1 MHDLNPLASAD
12 PAPMIGPP
20 CGALLRDAGAIV
32 DVRTP
37 AEYAQGAIAGAVNI
51 PLFADAE
58 RAEIGTLYK
67 QVGRNEAIAR
77 GLDFAGGRLREFVQ
91 RFEPYRG
98 RRVLVYCARGGMRSA
113 SVVSLLASLGY
124 SVTRLPGGYKAFRK
138 YLLGELECQVPP
150 HVIVIHGQTGVGK
163 TPILRRL
170 DNSLDL
176 EDQAQHRSSLF
187 GGVNRRP
194 RTQQQFEANLL
205 HRLLELD
212 FSRPVW
218 IEGESRKVGPVT
230 IPSELMGA
238 MRGGTMVL
246 LTASVPTRVRRIIAE
261 YDGDDPDTLP
271 QLESALLSLN
281 HLFGNDRTRDLA
293 ARLRA
298 GHMEEVVETLLV
310 DYYDPRYAH
319 AMRNYRYAL
328 TLSAEDPDACA
339 AALRAFAGQEAGRAH
354 PPAQHAV

>member
-1 MHDLNPLASAD
+1 MNESNAGLAAESAQ
-12 PAPMIGPP
+12 PSAPPV
-20 CGALLRDAGAIV
+20 GALLREADVVI

-37 AEYAQGAIAGAVNI
+37 AEFAQGAIAGAVNI

-77 GLDFAGGRLREFVQ
+77 GLDLAGGRLREFVQ
-91 RFEPYRG
+91 SFERFRG
-98 RRVLVYCARGGMRSA
+98 RRMLVYCARGGMRSA
-113 SVVSLLASLGY
+113 SVVSLLSSLGFG
-124 SVTRLPGGYKAFRK
+124 VARLPGGYKAFRQ
-138 YLLGELECQVPP
+138 YLLAELERRVPP
-150 HVIVIHGQTGVGK
+150 RVIVIHGQTGVGK

-194 RTQQQFEANLL
+194 RTQQLFESHLFR
-205 HRLLELD
+205 RLMELD
-212 FSRPVW
+212 FARPVW
-218 IEGESRKVGPVT
+218 VEGESRKVGPVT
-230 IPSELMGA
+230 IPSELMRA
-238 MRGGTMVL
+238 MKSGTMVL
-246 LTASVPTRVRRIIAE
+246 LTASLPTRVRRIIAE
-261 YDGDDPDTLP
+261 YDGADPDTLP
-271 QLESALLSLN
+271 QLEAALLSLK
-281 HLFGNDRTRDLA
+281 HLFGTGRTLELA

-328 TLSAEDPDACA
+328 TLSAEDPAACA
-339 AALRAFAGQEAGRAH
+339 AALRGFAEQEAGRLSVPAAH
-354 PPAQHAV
+354 AG